1 MHQNFD
7 GPYRERCGR
16 SIQKWPLSNK
26 ESNQKKYFEMENLST
41 EQSLRII
48 RETLEKSR
56 RSIARNSGKPLIS
69 WGLLLVAFSMIIWQ
83 LWARTGSPAWNFL
96 WFAMSAIG
104 FIVQYF
110 LLKDKEKVPDSEV
123 GRMLGKIWMWYG
135 IIATVFFA
143 SIWLCVPIAGH
154 FGLGGIQVNLTLV
167 MVLLLGLAGAIS
179 GAVLKI
185 PSMEILSAVAAILC
199 SMVAILVDGPAQILT
214 IGIIGVCAL
223 LVPGI
228 ILQRKAA
235 E

>member
-1 MHQNFD
+1 
-7 GPYRERCGR
+7 
-16 SIQKWPLSNK
+16 
-26 ESNQKKYFEMENLST
+26 MENLTT

-48 RETLEKSR
+48 RETLDKSR

-69 WGLLLVAFSMIIWQ
+69 WGLLLVVFSIIIWQ

-96 WFAMSAIG
+96 WFAMTAIG
-104 FIVQYF
+104 AIIQIF
-110 LLKDKEKVPDSEV
+110 LLKNKEKVPDSEV

-135 IIATVFFA
+135 IIATTFFA
-143 SIWLCVPIAGH
+143 AIWICVPIARY
-154 FGLGGIQVNLTLV
+154 FDLGSIHVNLTLV

-185 PSMEILSAVAAILC
+185 PSMEILAAVTAILC

-223 LVPGI
+223 LIPGI
-228 ILQRKAA
+228 ILQRQSA

>member
-1 MHQNFD
+1 
-7 GPYRERCGR
+7 
-16 SIQKWPLSNK
+16 
-26 ESNQKKYFEMENLST
+26 MENLTT

-48 RETLEKSR
+48 RETLDKSR

-69 WGLLLVAFSMIIWQ
+69 WGLLLVVFSIIIWQ
-83 LWARTGSPAWNFL
+83 LWARTGSPAWNLL
-96 WFAMSAIG
+96 WFAMTAIG
-104 FIVQYF
+104 AIIQIF
-110 LLKDKEKVPDSEV
+110 LLKNKEKVPDSEV

-135 IIATVFFA
+135 IIATTFFA
-143 SIWLCVPIAGH
+143 AIWICVPIARY
-154 FGLGGIQVNLTLV
+154 FDLGSIHVNLTLV

-185 PSMEILSAVAAILC
+185 PSMEILAAVAAILC

-223 LVPGI
+223 LIPGI
-228 ILQRKAA
+228 ILQRKSA

>member
-1 MHQNFD
+1 MDSKMAIAKHRVK
-7 GPYRERCGR
+7 PK
-16 SIQKWPLSNK
+16 SI
-26 ESNQKKYFEMENLST
+26 FEMENLST

-48 RETLEKSR
+48 RETLDKSR
-56 RSIARNSGKPLIS
+56 RSIARNSGRPLIS
-69 WGLLLVAFSMIIWQ
+69 WGLLLIVFSVIIWQ

-143 SIWLCVPIAGH
+143 SIWLCVPIARH

-185 PSMEILSAVAAILC
+185 PSMEILAAVAAILC

-223 LVPGI
+223 LIPGI
-228 ILQRKAA
+228 ILQRKSAK
-235 E
+235 

>member
-1 MHQNFD
+1 
-7 GPYRERCGR
+7 
-16 SIQKWPLSNK
+16 
-26 ESNQKKYFEMENLST
+26 MENLTT

-48 RETLEKSR
+48 RETLDKSR

-69 WGLLLVAFSMIIWQ
+69 WGLLLVVFSIIIWQ

-96 WFAMSAIG
+96 WFAMTAIG
-104 FIVQYF
+104 AIIQIF
-110 LLKDKEKVPDSEV
+110 LLKNKEKVPDSEV

-135 IIATVFFA
+135 IIATTFFA
-143 SIWLCVPIAGH
+143 AIWICVPIARY
-154 FGLGGIQVNLTLV
+154 FDLGSIHVNLTLV

-185 PSMEILSAVAAILC
+185 PSMEILSGVAAILC

-223 LVPGI
+223 LIPGI
-228 ILQRKAA
+228 ILQRQSA

>member
-1 MHQNFD
+1 
-7 GPYRERCGR
+7 
-16 SIQKWPLSNK
+16 
-26 ESNQKKYFEMENLST
+26 MENLTT

-48 RETLEKSR
+48 RETLDKSR

-69 WGLLLVAFSMIIWQ
+69 WGLLLVVFSIIIWQ

-96 WFAMSAIG
+96 WFAMTAIG
-104 FIVQYF
+104 AIIQIF
-110 LLKDKEKVPDSEV
+110 LLKNKEKIPDSEV

-135 IIATVFFA
+135 IIATTFFA
-143 SIWLCVPIAGH
+143 AIWICVPIARY
-154 FGLGGIQVNLTLV
+154 FDLGSIHVNLTLV

-185 PSMEILSAVAAILC
+185 PSMEILAAVAAILC

-223 LVPGI
+223 LIPGI
-228 ILQRKAA
+228 ILQRKSA

>member
-1 MHQNFD
+1 
-7 GPYRERCGR
+7 
-16 SIQKWPLSNK
+16 
-26 ESNQKKYFEMENLST
+26 MENLTT

-48 RETLEKSR
+48 RETLDKSR

-69 WGLLLVAFSMIIWQ
+69 WGLLLVVFSIIIWQ

-96 WFAMSAIG
+96 WFAMTAIG
-104 FIVQYF
+104 AIIQIF
-110 LLKDKEKVPDSEV
+110 LLKNKEKVPDSEV

-135 IIATVFFA
+135 IIATTFFA
-143 SIWLCVPIAGH
+143 AIWICVPIARY
-154 FGLGGIQVNLTLV
+154 FDLGSIQVNLTLV

-185 PSMEILSAVAAILC
+185 PSMEILAAVTAILC

-223 LVPGI
+223 LIPGI
-228 ILQRKAA
+228 ILQRQSA